1 MNDTRTGVHIFDTVG
16 FCDMLEKAL
25 EREPLKS
32 TSTNLKEHVKEHN
45 EEGWKIVAAAQKK
58 EIERMRTM
66 ISGLYRVCDRVNEEY
81 GELKVCSDNNRVS
94 ILDDPVKG
102 SMFWTSEKRVEGG
115 WETGIVGGLNYSEQQ
130 GTFSVNT

>member
-25 EREPLKS
+25 ERESL
-32 TSTNLKEHVKEHN
+32 VDYD
-45 EEGWKIVAAAQKK
+45 EERRWELVAVAQKK

-66 ISGLYRVCDRVNEEY
+66 ISGLYRVCNRVNEDY

>member
-1 MNDTRTGVHIFDTVG
+1 MEDTRTGVHIFDTVG

-25 EREPLKS
+25 ERESL
-32 TSTNLKEHVKEHN
+32 VDYD
-45 EEGWKIVAAAQKK
+45 EERRWELVAVAQKK

>member
-25 EREPLKS
+25 ERESL
-32 TSTNLKEHVKEHN
+32 VDYD
-45 EEGWKIVAAAQKK
+45 EERRWELVAVAQKK

>member
-1 MNDTRTGVHIFDTVG
+1 MEDTRTGVHIFDTVG

-25 EREPLKS
+25 ERESL
-32 TSTNLKEHVKEHN
+32 VDYD
-45 EEGWKIVAAAQKK
+45 EERRWELVAVAQKK

-66 ISGLYRVCDRVNEEY
+66 ISGLYRVCNRVNEDY